1 MRDMILLLFIGHGDM
16 RDIAP
21 LFFRTGEQENMRDM
35 IPLFF
40 IGHENMGT

>member
-1 MRDMILLLFIGHGDM
+1 MTPLFFRTGGHGDM